1 MRKYYQFMKIKLLVF
16 LLLISFCSS
25 NVIDESILINSSDLN
40 NLKTLDT
47 GENIEISDKELLIIN
62 YWASWCLE
70 CIEEHPYLIEL
81 SKTKGFE
88 DSVYMLSFQDSRE
101 NALKFIS
108 EYGTGNINYIVDQKS
123 KIAIYSGVFGV
134 PETHILK
141 NGEVIKKY
149 IGPISINDFQEIIN
163 NYSHLTN

>member
-1 MRKYYQFMKIKLLVF
+1 MKIKLLTF
-16 LLLISFCSS
+16 LLMISFCSS
-25 NVIDESILINSSDLN
+25 DVIDEGIFIESVDLN

-47 GENIEISDKELLIIN
+47 NENIDLSNKDFLIIN

-88 DSVYMLSFQDSRE
+88 DSVFMLSFQDSRE
-101 NALKFIS
+101 NALKFAN
-108 EYGTGNINYIVDQKS
+108 EYGVGNIQYVVDQNS

-134 PETHILK
+134 PETHIVI
-141 NGEVIKKY
+141 NSEVVKKY

-163 NYSHLTN
+163 SYSHLTN

>member
-1 MRKYYQFMKIKLLVF
+1 MKIKVLALALF
-16 LLLISFCSS
+16 ISFCSQ
-25 NVIDESILINSSDLN
+25 NTVGEGIFIETSDLN
-40 NLKTLDT
+40 SLKTLDT
-47 GENIEISDKELLIIN
+47 GENIDISEADLLVIN

-88 DSVYMLSFQDSRE
+88 NAVYMLSFQDSRE
-101 NALKFIS
+101 NGLKFIS
-108 EYGTGNINYIVDQKS
+108 EYGSGNINYLVDENS
-123 KIAIYSGVFGV
+123 KVAIYSGVFGV
-134 PETHILK
+134 PETHIIK

-149 IGPISINDFQEIIN
+149 IGPISLNDLQEIIN

>member
-1 MRKYYQFMKIKLLVF
+1 MKIKILALA
-16 LLLISFCSS
+16 LLISFCSP
-25 NVIDESILINSSDLN
+25 NTIDERIFIELTDLN

-47 GENIEISDKELLIIN
+47 RENIDISESELLIIN

-88 DSVYMLSFQDSRE
+88 NVVYMLSFQDSRE
-101 NALKFIS
+101 NALKFIT
-108 EYGTGNINYIVDQKS
+108 EYGTGNINYVIDENS
-123 KIAIYSGVFGV
+123 KVAIYSGVFGV
-134 PETHILK
+134 PETHILE

>member
-1 MRKYYQFMKIKLLVF
+1 MKIKILALA
-16 LLLISFCSS
+16 LLISFCSP
-25 NVIDESILINSSDLN
+25 NTIDERIFIELTDLN

-47 GENIEISDKELLIIN
+47 RENIDISDSELLIIN

-88 DSVYMLSFQDSRE
+88 NVVYMLSFQDSRE
-101 NALKFIS
+101 NALKFIT
-108 EYGTGNINYIVDQKS
+108 EYGTGNINYVIDENS
-123 KIAIYSGVFGV
+123 KVAIYSGVFGV

>member
-1 MRKYYQFMKIKLLVF
+1 MKIKILALA
-16 LLLISFCSS
+16 LLISFCSP
-25 NVIDESILINSSDLN
+25 NTIDERIFIELSDLN

-47 GENIEISDKELLIIN
+47 RENIDISESELLIIN

-88 DSVYMLSFQDSRE
+88 NVVYMLSFQDSRE
-101 NALKFIS
+101 NALKFIT
-108 EYGTGNINYIVDQKS
+108 EYGTGNINYVIDENS
-123 KIAIYSGVFGV
+123 KVAIYSGVFGV

-163 NYSHLTN
+163 NYSHLTK

>member
-1 MRKYYQFMKIKLLVF
+1 MKIKLLIFV
-16 LLLISFCSS
+16 LLISFCSS
-25 NVIDESILINSSDLN
+25 NATDDGIFINSSDLN

-47 GENIEISDKELLIIN
+47 GENIDISDKELIIIN

-108 EYGTGNINYIVDQKS
+108 EYEAGNINYLVDQKS
-123 KIAIYSGVFGV
+123 KIEIYSGVFGV

>member
-1 MRKYYQFMKIKLLVF
+1 MKIKVLALA
-16 LLLISFCSS
+16 LLISFCSQ
-25 NVIDESILINSSDLN
+25 NTVDEGIFIETSDLN
-40 NLKTLDT
+40 SLKTLDT
-47 GENIEISDKELLIIN
+47 GENIDISEADLLVIN

-88 DSVYMLSFQDSRE
+88 NAVYMLSFQDSRE

-108 EYGTGNINYIVDQKS
+108 EYGSGNINYLVDENS
-123 KIAIYSGVFGV
+123 KVAIYSGVFGV
-134 PETHILK
+134 PETHIIK

-149 IGPISINDFQEIIN
+149 IGPISLNDLQEIIN

>member
-1 MRKYYQFMKIKLLVF
+1 MKIKILALA
-16 LLLISFCSS
+16 LLISFCSP
-25 NVIDESILINSSDLN
+25 NTIDERIFIELTDLN

-47 GENIEISDKELLIIN
+47 RENIDISESELLIIN

-88 DSVYMLSFQDSRE
+88 NVVYMLSFQDSRE
-101 NALKFIS
+101 NSLKFIT
-108 EYGTGNINYIVDQKS
+108 EYGTGNINYVIDENS
-123 KIAIYSGVFGV
+123 KVAIYSGVFGV

>member
-1 MRKYYQFMKIKLLVF
+1 MKIKILALA
-16 LLLISFCSS
+16 LLISFCSP
-25 NVIDESILINSSDLN
+25 NTIDERIFIELTDLN

-47 GENIEISDKELLIIN
+47 RENIDISESELLIIN

-88 DSVYMLSFQDSRE
+88 NVVYMLSFQDSRE
-101 NALKFIS
+101 NALKFIT
-108 EYGTGNINYIVDQKS
+108 EYGTGNINYIIDENS
-123 KIAIYSGVFGV
+123 KVAIYSGVFGV